1 MSRPMPRRRVPWRT
15 IAWLTL
21 VWVLL
26 WGDFSP
32 ATTLVGLI
40 VGFGLTAVFPLPS
53 IRFKGQFHA
62 SSALFL
68 VWRFAID
75 LVVAS
80 VQVALLALS
89 PSRHPRGAVIRVELL
104 SHSDLYLTFTAQLTT
119 LVPGSLV
126 VEANRQAGVLY
137 LHLLDVDTLGGI
149 EKVRADTLEVEAR
162 ILRSFASDQEL
173 EAAGLA
179 RHPRSKRGRRST

>member
-1 MSRPMPRRRVPWRT
+1 MSRPVPRRRVPWRT
-15 IAWLTL
+15 IVWLTV

-32 ATTLVGLI
+32 ATILVGLV
-40 VGFGLTAVFPLPS
+40 VGGGLTLAFPLPY
-53 IRFKGQFHA
+53 IRFQGGLHPT
-62 SSALFL
+62 SALYL
-68 VWRFAID
+68 LWRFVGD
-75 LVVAS
+75 LLQAS
-80 VQVALLALS
+80 AQVALLAVS
-89 PSRHPRGAVIRVELL
+89 RSRHPQGAVIRVDLR
-104 SHSDLYLTFTAQLTT
+104 SQSDLYLTLTSQLTT

-149 EKVRADTLEVEAR
+149 EKVRADTLDVEAR
-162 ILRSFASDQEL
+162 VLRAFASDEEL

-179 RHPRSKRGRRST
+179 RRPRSKRKVRGG

>member
-1 MSRPMPRRRVPWRT
+1 MRRRRIPWRT

-32 ATTLVGLI
+32 ATILVGLI
-40 VGFGLTAVFPLPS
+40 VGVGLTVAFPLPY
-53 IRFKGQFHA
+53 IRFEGRVHP
-62 SSALFL
+62 SSAVYLL
-68 VWRFAID
+68 WRFVID
-75 LVVAS
+75 LVEAS
-80 VQVALLALS
+80 AQVAVLALR
-89 PSRHPRGAVIRVELL
+89 PSHHPRGAVIRVDLR
-104 SHSDLYLTFTAQLTT
+104 SQSDLYLTFTSQLTT

-162 ILRSFASDQEL
+162 VLRAFASDEEL
-173 EAAGLA
+173 EAAGVV
-179 RHPRSKRGRRST
+179 RHPRSKRNGPGT

>member
-1 MSRPMPRRRVPWRT
+1 MRRRRIPWRT

-32 ATTLVGLI
+32 ATILVGLI
-40 VGFGLTAVFPLPS
+40 VGVVLTLAFPLPY
-53 IRFKGQFHA
+53 IRFEGRFHPTL
-62 SSALFL
+62 ALYL
-68 VWRFAID
+68 LWRFVID
-75 LVVAS
+75 LAKAS
-80 VQVALLALS
+80 AQVALLALR
-89 PSRHPRGAVIRVELL
+89 PSRHPQGAVIRVDLR
-104 SHSDLYLTFTAQLTT
+104 SQSDLYLTLTSQMTT

-149 EKVRADTLEVEAR
+149 EKVRADTLDVEAR
-162 ILRSFASDQEL
+162 ILRAFASDEEL
-173 EAAGLA
+173 EAAGIA
-179 RHPRSKRGRRST
+179 RHPRSKRKGPST